1 MQNQSDRHDY
11 QPFPLTRPEIRI
23 VESREK
29 ITEIDCLD
37 LQWWFAIP
45 RLHDHTMSAF
55 YEIDTLALSAINDL
69 VTVGPAMIEQV
80 PCVEIKVDVWPMRA
94 DWPMASQP
102 VRFYSSVDDTRT
114 GWVGV
119 AQRNEGGEVLRTF
132 RDKGFEQDWGM
143 NGKRKLYDDGRY
155 QRQPDGTYHITTG
168 QGLGAGVYE
177 VTIGDQTFCCL
188 RVLDIGPTPS
198 EHSELGEAFVTQ
210 EGRTVLYRQYQG
222 RLWGNR
228 ARDLVEIY
236 PSNARLVIDG
246 CVYVHCNCTGRA
258 HDVITNTAVGAF
270 LSKRASIEKKL
281 GKSNPLPR

>member
-1 MQNQSDRHDY
+1 MQNQSDLHDY
-11 QPFPLTRPEIRI
+11 HPFPLTRPEIQI

-29 ITEIDCLD
+29 ITAIDCLD

-45 RLHDHTMSAF
+45 RLDDHTMSAF
-55 YEIDTLALSAINDL
+55 YEIDTLALSALNDL
-69 VTVGPAMIEQV
+69 VTVGPATIEQV
-80 PCVEIKVDVWPMRA
+80 PCVEIQVDVWPMRA
-94 DWPMASQP
+94 DWPMESQP
-102 VRFYSSVDDTRT
+102 ARFYSSVDETRT

-155 QRQPDGTYHITTG
+155 QRQPDGTYHITNG

-198 EHSELGEAFVTQ
+198 EHSELGEAFVTR

-222 RLWGNR
+222 RLWGGGTQDR
-228 ARDLVEIY
+228 VESY
-236 PSNARLVIDG
+236 PNNARLVIND
-246 CVYVHCNCTGRA
+246 CIYVHCNCTGRA

-270 LSKRASIEKKL
+270 LSKELLSRRS
-281 GKSNPLPR
+281 

>member
-1 MQNQSDRHDY
+1 MQNQVEVKHHH
-11 QPFPLTRPEIRI
+11 PFPLTRPEIQI
-23 VESREK
+23 VESSEK
-29 ITEIDCLD
+29 ITVIDCLD

-45 RLHDHTMSAF
+45 RLGDHTMSAF
-55 YEIDTLALSAINDL
+55 YEIDTLELSAVKEL
-69 VTVGPAMIEQV
+69 VAVRPATIHGV
-80 PCVEIKVDVWPMRA
+80 ACVEIQVNEWPMRA
-94 DWPMASQP
+94 DWATASQP
-102 VRFYSSVDDTRT
+102 AHFYSSVDDTRT

-119 AQRNEGGEVLRTF
+119 AQQNDGGEVLRTF
-132 RDKGFEQDWGM
+132 RDKGFDQDWGM

-155 QRQPDGTYHITTG
+155 QRQVDGSYHITNG
-168 QGLGAGVYE
+168 QGLGAGVYT

-270 LSKRASIEKKL
+270 LSNRASIEKKL
-281 GKSNPLPR
+281 GKSNTLPR